1 MWEKRNILYKI
12 LVRKPD
18 IDTRMWTGY
27 MRRYTSGVLLW
38 TRQWTF
44 KFSKRPSQWPLAC
57 WNCGFEPRQGNGRRS
72 LRTVVCC
79 QAEFWA
85 GHSSEGVLPSVW
97 CTTVKPRQWGGPGT
111 LGGKGEAF
119 APCVKKYHEQL
130 IHKGLPKHCATR
142 LVKDSCS

>member
-12 LVRKPD
+12 LVCKPD

-57 WNCGFEPRQGNGRRS
+57 WYCGFEPRQGNGRRS

-79 QAEFWA
+79 QAEFSATGRSLVRRGLTQCLVYDREASAMRWTWHTGWERGGFCA
-85 GHSSEGVLPSVW
+85 MRQKISR
-97 CTTVKPRQWGGPGT
+97 TVDSQGT
-111 LGGKGEAF
+111 SQAL
-119 APCVKKYHEQL
+119 CDTV
-130 IHKGLPKHCATR
+130 
-142 LVKDSCS
+142 S